1 MRHIGPQAHRL
12 TEPRYQQFFKRG
24 GSEKPST
31 SVGIGALK
39 INQTEDALLV
49 LLITLLTF
57 TTFLILFTFRSF
69 DDNRLTSWQWVFADI
84 DIIRMLLILLVAV
97 VVAYALS
104 MVSVIER
111 KPAAF
116 LFGSS
121 FVVAGVFWSEP
132 EVIVDASRYF
142 VQAKY
147 LELYGIGYFFREWGN
162 EIMVWTDLPLIPFLY
177 GLIFNVFGE
186 ARIAIQMFVA
196 LLFSATVVLTYLIG
210 KTLWDESVGIY
221 GGMLL
226 LAMPYLLTQVPLMLV
241 DVPAMFFLTLAV
253 FVTIRAVR
261 QGGLWLLVASSVAI
275 MLALLSKYSN
285 WLMLSVVPVILLSH
299 FESGWKTIFRRGVVI
314 ALAITCLM
322 GMVMLWKFDVFAE
335 QLALL
340 QSYQLPGLKRWQE
353 SFTSTFFF
361 QVHPFVTLAALYS
374 VYRAIKRKDPRYAM
388 VSWMLLLV
396 ILLEIKRIRYT
407 VVVFPMLALMAAY
420 GFREVR
426 NVAIGKFAV
435 SCAVVSSLV
444 VAVAGYLPSL
454 QKTSAVNLKTAGE
467 YLNSIDGATVEVHV
481 LPQLRSSI
489 NPAVSIPILDYFTNK
504 EVVYQ
509 SDMGLNPRPGQEVI
523 ETSPLRFTWAY
534 KHPPYFSA
542 KRENV
547 DTPVA
552 VILSDSNQSLP
563 SHIARRLGDYRL
575 DKELNTSDRLF
586 RYKTIVQVYQ
596 PI

>member
-1 MRHIGPQAHRL
+1 MRPIRPQAYLL
-12 TEPRYQQFFKRG
+12 TEARYQQFFGRG
-24 GSEKPST
+24 GSENPSA
-31 SVGIGALK
+31 SVGVSAPK
-39 INQTEDALLV
+39 INQTENALLA
-49 LLITLLTF
+49 LLIALLTV

-69 DDNRLTSWQWVFADI
+69 DDNRLTSWQWVFADV
-84 DIIRMLLILLVAV
+84 DMTKMLLILLVAIV
-97 VVAYALS
+97 LAYALS
-104 MVSVIER
+104 TISILER

-121 FVVAGVFWSEP
+121 FVIAGVFWGEP

-147 LELYGIGYFFREWGN
+147 LELYGIGYFFREWGKD
-162 EIMVWTDLPLIPFLY
+162 IVVWTDLPLIPFLY
-177 GLIFNVFGE
+177 GLIFDVFGE

-196 LLFSATVVLTYLIG
+196 LLFSATVVLTYWIG
-210 KTLWDESVGIY
+210 KTLWDETVGIY
-221 GGMLL
+221 GGLFL

-253 FVTIRAVR
+253 FATIKAVR

-299 FESGWKTIFRRGVVI
+299 FESGWKLIFRRGAMI
-314 ALAITCLM
+314 ALATTCLM
-322 GMVMLWKFDVFAE
+322 GMGLLWKFGVLAE

-340 QSYQLPGLKRWQE
+340 QSYQLPGLQRWHE

-361 QVHPFVTLAALYS
+361 QIHPFITLAALYS
-374 VYRAIKRKDPRYAM
+374 IYRAIRRKDLSYAI
-388 VSWMLLLV
+388 VGWMLLLV

-420 GFREVR
+420 GLREVR

-435 SCAVVSSLV
+435 SCAVVSTLV
-444 VAVAGYLPSL
+444 VAVAGYLPFL
-454 QKTSAVNLKTAGE
+454 QKTSAVNIKTAGE
-467 YLNSIDGATVEVHV
+467 YLNSIDGGTVEVHV

-489 NPAVSIPILDYFTNK
+489 NPAVSVPILDYFTNK
-504 EVVYQ
+504 RIVYQ
-509 SDMGLNPRPGQEVI
+509 PDMSLNPRPGQEVI

-542 KRENV
+542 KRANV
-547 DTPVA
+547 DIPVA
-552 VILSDSNQSLP
+552 IILSDSNQSLP

-575 DKELNTSDRLF
+575 DKELNTSDRVF
-586 RYKTIVQVYQ
+586 RYKTIVRVYQ

>member
-1 MRHIGPQAHRL
+1 MRHIEPQAHRL

-24 GSEKPST
+24 GPEKPGS

-39 INQTEDALLV
+39 INQTEDALLI

-97 VVAYALS
+97 VLAYALS
-104 MVSVIER
+104 MASVIER
-111 KPAAF
+111 KPAAV

-121 FVVAGVFWSEP
+121 FIVAGIFWGEP

-147 LELYGIGYFFREWGN
+147 LELYGIGYFVREWGK
-162 EIMVWTDLPLIPFLY
+162 EIMVWTDLPLVPLLY
-177 GLIFNVFGE
+177 GLIFDVFGE
-186 ARIAIQMFVA
+186 ARMAIQMFVA

-253 FVTIRAVR
+253 FVTIKAVR
-261 QGGLWLLVASSVAI
+261 QGGLLLLLASSVAI
-275 MLALLSKYSN
+275 MLASLSKYSN
-285 WLMLSVVPVILLSH
+285 WLMLSVFPVILLSH
-299 FESGWKTIFRRGVVI
+299 FESGWKIILRRGATI
-314 ALAITCLM
+314 ALATTCLM

-340 QSYQLPGLKRWQE
+340 QSYQLPGLQRWQE

-361 QVHPFVTLAALYS
+361 QIHPFITLAALYS
-374 VYRAIKRKDPRYAM
+374 IYRAIRRKDPTYAI
-388 VSWMLLLV
+388 VGWMLLLV

-426 NVAIGKFAV
+426 NLAIGKFAV

-444 VAVAGYLPSL
+444 VAVAGYLPFL

-489 NPAVSIPILDYFTNK
+489 NPAVSVPILDYFTNK
-504 EVVYQ
+504 EVAYQ

-542 KRENV
+542 KRANV

-563 SHIARRLGDYRL
+563 SHIARRLGAYRL

>member
-1 MRHIGPQAHRL
+1 M
-12 TEPRYQQFFKRG
+12 TERRYQRFFERG
-24 GSEKPST
+24 GSGNLGT
-31 SVGIGALK
+31 NVGVSALRA
-39 INQTEDALLV
+39 NQTEHALLV
-49 LLITLLTF
+49 LLIALLTF
-57 TTFLILFTFRSF
+57 TTFLILFTFRSY
-69 DDNRLTSWQWVFADI
+69 DDNRLTSWHWVFADVHMTK
-84 DIIRMLLILLVAV
+84 MLLMLSVAIV
-97 VVAYALS
+97 LAYGLS
-104 MVSVIER
+104 TLSVLDR
-111 KPAAF
+111 KPAAV

-121 FVVAGVFWSEP
+121 FVVAGIFWGEP

-147 LELYGIGYFFREWGN
+147 LEMYGIAYFFREWGRD
-162 EIMVWTDLPLIPFLY
+162 IVAWTDLPLIPFLY

-221 GGMLL
+221 SGMLL
-226 LAMPYLLTQVPLMLV
+226 LAMPYLLTQLPLMLV

-253 FVTIRAVR
+253 FVTIKAVR

-285 WLMLSVVPVILLSH
+285 WLMLSVVPVILVSH
-299 FESGWKTIFRRGVVI
+299 FESGWKMILRRGVVI
-314 ALAITCLM
+314 ALATSCLM
-322 GMVMLWKFDVFAE
+322 GMAMLWKFDVFAE

-374 VYRAIKRKDPRYAM
+374 IYRAIKGKDPRYAI

-396 ILLEIKRIRYT
+396 IFLEVKRIRYT

-420 GFREVR
+420 GLREVKDA
-426 NVAIGKFAV
+426 AIGKFAV
-435 SCAVVSSLV
+435 SCAVVSTLV
-444 VAVAGYLPSL
+444 VAVAGYLPFL
-454 QKTSAVNLKTAGE
+454 QNTSAINIKRAGE

-481 LPQLRSSI
+481 LPQLRSTI
-489 NPAVSIPILDYFTNK
+489 NPAISVPILDYFTNK
-504 EVVYQ
+504 EVIYQ
-509 SDMGLNPRPGQEVI
+509 SDMRRNPSPGQKVI

-534 KHPPYFSA
+534 KHPAYFSA

-547 DTPVA
+547 HTPVA
-552 VILSDSNQSLP
+552 VIFSDRNQSLP
-563 SHIARRLGDYRL
+563 SDVARRLSDYRL
-575 DKELNTSDRLF
+575 DKEFNTSDQVF
-586 RYKTIVQVYQ
+586 RYKTIVRVYQ
-596 PI
+596 PS